1 MAGLPHSRGNSL
13 NRACHSLGPS
23 MGFPSQ
29 TADSFRYTTEE
40 ISVNLCFT
48 PGKNLSESIKWIDKK
63 KKKISS
69 SATGPFSQCS
79 LQLSLNSKKGQWNVS
94 FPVENSSTI

>member
-1 MAGLPHSRGNSL
+1 
-13 NRACHSLGPS
+13 

-48 PGKNLSESIKWIDKK
+48 PGKNLSEKYKMNRLKK
-63 KKKISS
+63 KKRR
-69 SATGPFSQCS
+69 
-79 LQLSLNSKKGQWNVS
+79 KKERKAAGLFFLVFTAVKVKQRKGGKHEH
-94 FPVENSSTI
+94 FIPTRE

>member
-1 MAGLPHSRGNSL
+1 MVGLPHSRGNSL
-13 NRACHSLGPS
+13 NRACHSLCPS

-48 PGKNLSESIKWIDKK
+48 PGKNLSEKYKMNRL
-63 KKKISS
+63 KKISS
-69 SATGPFSQCS
+69 SAAGLFFPLFTAVKVKQREGGKPEHFIPTG
-79 LQLSLNSKKGQWNVS
+79 
-94 FPVENSSTI
+94 E

>member
-1 MAGLPHSRGNSL
+1 
-13 NRACHSLGPS
+13 

-48 PGKNLSESIKWIDKK
+48 PGKNLSEKYKMNRLKK
-63 KKKISS
+63 KKEKLRGYS
-69 SATGPFSQCS
+69 SQCS
-79 LQLSLNSKKGQWNVS
+79 QQPEPNGEKEANTDIL
-94 FPVENSSTI
+94 FPPENKV

>member
-63 KKKISS
+63 KKK
-69 SATGPFSQCS
+69 
-79 LQLSLNSKKGQWNVS
+79 
-94 FPVENSSTI
+94 

>member
-1 MAGLPHSRGNSL
+1 MVGLPHSRGNSL
-13 NRACHSLGPS
+13 NRACHSLCPS

-48 PGKNLSESIKWIDKK
+48 PGKNLSEKYKMNSFKK
-63 KKKISS
+63 VSS
-69 SATGPFSQCS
+69 QASVLFFVVFTAVRQ
-79 LQLSLNSKKGQWNVS
+79 K
-94 FPVENSSTI
+94 

>member
-1 MAGLPHSRGNSL
+1 MVGLPHSRGNSL
-13 NRACHSLGPS
+13 NRACHSLCPS

-48 PGKNLSESIKWIDKK
+48 PGKNLSEKYKMNSLKK
-63 KKKISS
+63 VSS
-69 SATGPFSQCS
+69 QASVLFFVAFTAVRQ
-79 LQLSLNSKKGQWNVS
+79 K
-94 FPVENSSTI
+94 